1 MKQKMLIIDGHSLA
15 YRAFHALKRQG
26 FKTSEG
32 LPTSAVYG
40 VVMMVLKLVDD
51 AQPDYFVVAE
61 DLGKTFRHEAYE
73 DYKATRKPMDDEF
86 RLQLPYIKKF
96 YEILG
101 AQVVGLKGF
110 EADDVIGT
118 MAHQAK
124 EQGIEVYIVTGD
136 KDSFQLIED
145 GVSVYYT
152 RRGITDLVK
161 VDRDYVQKK
170 YGLVPE
176 QWRDFKALK
185 GDAADNI
192 PGVPGIGE
200 KTATSLLQK
209 FNNLE
214 EIYNH
219 LEEVTPPRI
228 QNLLAEHAVQVG
240 KYIELTT
247 ILRELNLPVCPDECQ
262 WKKPA
267 PEELAAFFKE
277 LEFKSLLKK
286 ILPQAVEEEKVRV
299 EVGENVLPEV
309 KIIQGDEL
317 PTFLEGSLNHPV
329 AFQFLAVEATWQAA
343 KVLGASFSLS
353 QDQHGFL
360 PLTQEAV
367 SFPEPLH
374 RWLLDPKAKKICH
387 DVKTHMLLAN
397 KYNSEFNGCDFDT
410 LIASYLISGG
420 KNGVKLEEVAKTLL
434 RLEIPELLDE
444 KKKRKAV
451 FSLPADWPAEE
462 MATAGAWRTGALL
475 RLFTVLKERIET
487 EGIEELFYQVEM
499 PLVKILFTMEKQGI
513 TVCPELLTNLK
524 EEYAQRINRLE
535 QEIYQLAGEEF
546 NISSPKQLG
555 VILFERLGLPV
566 SKKTKT
572 GYSTDAEVLDGLL
585 TQHPIISKVLDYR
598 GLVKLNSTYVE
609 SLLNLAQPSD
619 YKIHTTFHQAVTATG
634 RLSSTDPN
642 LQNIPVRTEE
652 GREIRRCFVPGDQEM
667 LLLSA
672 DYSQIELR
680 IMAHLSEDEKLIAAF
695 MAEEDIHQRT
705 AAEIFDLPAE
715 RVTSEMRNQAK
726 AVNFGIIYGISGF
739 GLAKGIGVSRQEAEA
754 FIKAYF
760 LKYKG
765 VKSYLEDSITKAR
778 EVGYVSTI
786 MNRRRYLPDLTS
798 RNFQRRSFA
807 ERMARNTPIQGSAA
821 DLIKLAMVRV
831 DERLQKERIPANLLL
846 QVHDELILEVER
858 EAIKEAGEVLQAEM
872 ENAFSLK
879 VPLRVEITTGENWGD
894 LV

>member
-32 LPTSAVYG
+32 LPTSAIYG
-40 VVMMVLKLVDD
+40 VVMMVLKLVED
-51 AQPDYFVVAE
+51 AKPDYFVVAE
-61 DLGKTFRHEAYE
+61 DVGKTFRHEAYE
-73 DYKATRKPMDDEF
+73 DYKATRKPMDNEF

-101 AQVVGLKGF
+101 AQVIGVKGF

-118 MAHQAK
+118 MAHQAR
-124 EQGIEVYIVTGD
+124 EQGIEVYIITGD

-170 YGLVPE
+170 YGLSPK

-185 GDAADNI
+185 GDPADNI

-200 KTATSLLQK
+200 KTATALLQQFTSLK
-209 FNNLE
+209 KIFNQLD
-214 EIYNH
+214 
-219 LEEVTPPRI
+219 EVEPPRI
-228 QNLLAEHAVQVG
+228 RNLLAEHVDLVE
-240 KYIELTT
+240 KYIGLTT
-247 ILRELNLPVCPDECQ
+247 ILRDLKLPVCPDECQ
-262 WKKPA
+262 WKKPDL
-267 PEELAAFFKE
+267 EELAAFFKE

-286 ILPQAVEEEKVRV
+286 LALQTGEEEKVRV
-299 EVGENVLPEV
+299 EVREIALPEV
-309 KIIQGDEL
+309 KILREDEL
-317 PTFLEGSLNHPV
+317 PAFLEGSTDHPV
-329 AFQFLAVEATWQAA
+329 AFQFLATEANWEKG

-353 QDQHGFL
+353 QDRHGFL
-360 PLTQEAV
+360 PLIEEAV

-374 RWLLDPKAKKICH
+374 RWLTDPQAKKICH
-387 DVKTHMLLAN
+387 HAKAHMLLAN
-397 KYNSEFNGCDFDT
+397 YYNSEFNGCDFDT
-410 LIASYLISGG
+410 LIASYLVSGG
-420 KNGVKLEEVAKTLL
+420 QNAVKLEDAAKALL
-434 RLEIPELLDE
+434 ELEIPEILDE
-444 KKKRKAV
+444 KKKRKEV
-451 FSLPADWPAEE
+451 FSLPADWPVEE
-462 MATAGAWRTGALL
+462 MAAAGAWRTGALL
-475 RLFTVLKERIET
+475 KLYKVLQERIET
-487 EGIEELFYQVEM
+487 EGVGELFYRVEM
-499 PLVKILFTMEKQGI
+499 PLVKILFAMEKQGI
-513 TVCPELLTNLK
+513 RVCPEHLNILK
-524 EEYAQRINRLE
+524 VEYAQRINRLE

-572 GYSTDAEVLDGLL
+572 GYSTDAEVLEGLL
-585 TQHPIISKVLDYR
+585 TQHPIIGKVLDYR

-609 SLLNLAQPSD
+609 SLLNLAKSPD

-652 GREIRRCFVPGDQEM
+652 GREIRRCFIPADQGM

-680 IMAHLSEDEKLIAAF
+680 IMAHLSQDEKLIASF

-715 RVTSEMRNQAK
+715 RVTSEMRDRAK

-760 LKYKG
+760 LKYKE
-765 VKSYLEDSITKAR
+765 VKSYLEESIAKAR
-778 EVGYVSTI
+778 EEGYVSTI

-831 DERLQKERIPANLLL
+831 DERLQKEKIPANLLL
-846 QVHDELILEVER
+846 QVHDELVVEVER
-858 EAIKEAGEVLQAEM
+858 EAIKEAGAILQEEM
-872 ENAFSLK
+872 EKAFSLK
-879 VPLRVEITTGENWGD
+879 VPLRVEVKTGENWGD